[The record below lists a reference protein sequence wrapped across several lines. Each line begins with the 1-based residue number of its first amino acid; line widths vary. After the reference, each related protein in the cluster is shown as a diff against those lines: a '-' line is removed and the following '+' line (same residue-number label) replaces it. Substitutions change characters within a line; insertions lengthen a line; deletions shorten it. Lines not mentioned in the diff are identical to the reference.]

1 MCEGF
6 RDACGAAR
14 CGECRAEAGAA
25 EWRECKCPSG
35 IHEGG
40 PVCTYCSDKGQDIAV
55 AKGMP
60 AGMMTLCLVC
70 ADMIVED
77 MVAGGCDHESEGV
90 QCEYCVAQLCSECVG
105 KQGSGAMSKIAGHMA
120 HSCDGCAAL
129 VYQQCATGGNYD
141 GGNGPSPSMWC
152 AGCRELLC
160 AECAYGDKDNG
171 SRALTFCMA
180 CSSPDQPFCSSCVGA
195 QVLYVCT
202 AKQPQPWH
210 ETKRSLTVWLRSLI

>member
-1 MCEGF
+1 MTTLSTLPADALREIMLCLDPRSACALATAAKGTSVLDAQAKKQLLEILGSPPCIGCGASSFHSNIHCDECNSRICIACDPSKQKCVCEGF

-90 QCEYCVAQLCSECVG
+90 
-105 KQGSGAMSKIAGHMA
+105 
-120 HSCDGCAAL
+120 
-129 VYQQCATGGNYD
+129 
-141 GGNGPSPSMWC
+141 
-152 AGCRELLC
+152 
-160 AECAYGDKDNG
+160 
-171 SRALTFCMA
+171 
-180 CSSPDQPFCSSCVGA
+180 
-195 QVLYVCT
+195 
-202 AKQPQPWH
+202 
-210 ETKRSLTVWLRSLI
+210 